1 MRKSEKRAVKNK
13 PAAETNKI
21 KVAMT
26 PEEKESARKTLA
38 LAKKLS
44 TGYKVL
50 PKGFSY
56 NLKKKKKEK

>member
-21 KVAMT
+21 QVAMT

-50 PKGFSY
+50 P
-56 NLKKKKKEK
+56 